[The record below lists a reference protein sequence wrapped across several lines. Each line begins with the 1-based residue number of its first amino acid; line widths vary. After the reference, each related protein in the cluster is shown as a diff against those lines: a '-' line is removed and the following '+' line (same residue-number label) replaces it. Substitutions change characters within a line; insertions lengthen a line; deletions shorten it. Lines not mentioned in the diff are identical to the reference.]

1 MGFDRKLGTL
11 VGFKFRKSD
20 IYLGLD
26 ELLWVPDLL
35 FSRSITTGP
44 GLAYTSG
51 KESIKLKYLFPN
63 FQLLSLFLVITYAMV
78 IGSPSFL
85 HLLWLHARTHGNLT

>member
-1 MGFDRKLGTL
+1 MTYSLIWFGMGFDRKLGTL

-44 GLAYTSG
+44 GLAYDH
-51 KESIKLKYLFPN
+51 KRKRK
-63 FQLLSLFLVITYAMV
+63 
-78 IGSPSFL
+78 
-85 HLLWLHARTHGNLT
+85 H